1 MSKWPILQWHFI
13 TISVIHN
20 YGNIDTL
27 ENFLT
32 LQAQLSKII
41 YTKAKD
47 EYYYSLVLIDDYNN
61 SQLSYKCIEITVFFH
76 FQCPNLMRD
85 FRSYLRSFSSNA
97 PPK

>member
-1 MSKWPILQWHFI
+1 MRVAISKCPLFFGGGAVNGRMSWQIAMSKWPILQWHFI

-47 EYYYSLVLIDDYNN
+47 EYYYSLLLIDDYNN
-61 SQLSYKCIEITVFFH
+61 SQLS
-76 FQCPNLMRD
+76 
-85 FRSYLRSFSSNA
+85 
-97 PPK
+97 